1 MNTSHDELADL
12 LRSID
17 RLLKPLDIYTRIP
30 PTPAMD
36 DIVLKIMAELLTTL
50 ALTTKELK
58 HVRPSESVL
67 AHVLRC
73 LVQCRKNCEENLWRK
88 GRRDDPTEVG

>member
-1 MNTSHDELADL
+1 MNSSYDELADL
-12 LRSID
+12 LESID
-17 RLLKPLDIYTRIP
+17 RLLKPLDVYTRIP

-58 HVRPSESVL
+58 HARPSESVL
-67 AHVLRC
+67 ANVLRY
-73 LVQCRKNCEENLWRK
+73 
-88 GRRDDPTEVG
+88 

>member
-1 MNTSHDELADL
+1 MNTSYDELADL
-12 LRSID
+12 LESID
-17 RLLKPLDIYTRIP
+17 RLLKPLDVYTRIP

-50 ALTTKELK
+50 ALITKELK

-67 AHVLRC
+67 VNVLSY
-73 LVQCRKNCEENLWRK
+73 LVQCREVCEEDFWRK
-88 GRRDDPTEVG
+88 GRRDDPTKVG